1 MEIVITDMQNCHLL
15 RQVTDTNLTQAQH
28 KVITIAT
35 VKQQLV
41 QNFKKNNLSTVLANK
56 VSSNL
61 ATMSSN

>member
-1 MEIVITDMQNCHLL
+1 MKIVITDMQNCHLL